1 MIFDFFNSFTLF
13 FISIFLFFITFIID
27 LYYDLCFIF
36 YISKLLILYFFKIKF
51 IFFIFENLKILFSFF
66 KQTKFFNM
74 LWLCLISFLIFIFIV
89 LVRIVTP
96 RFKIETLSKLGWT
109 YGLIILVLSVL
120 FFFFGYFNF

>member
-13 FISIFLFFITFIID
+13 FITIFLFFITLIVD
-27 LYYDLCFIF
+27 LYYDLCFLF
-36 YISKLLILYFFKIKF
+36 YISKLLILNFFKIKF
-51 IFFIFENLKILFSFF
+51 VFFIFENLKMLFSFF

>member
-13 FISIFLFFITFIID
+13 FITIFLFFITLIID
-27 LYYDLCFIF
+27 LYYDLCFLF
-36 YISKLLILYFFKIKF
+36 YISKLLILNFFKIKF
-51 IFFIFENLKILFSFF
+51 VFFIFENLKMLFSFF

-96 RFKIETLSKLGWT
+96 RFKIETLSKLG
-109 YGLIILVLSVL
+109 
-120 FFFFGYFNF
+120 